1 MNRLLRKIAS
11 FFRKMMNP
19 YYELKDYLRYVN
31 AVQMADDAYAHDQDR
46 YYVMPSMDNK
56 LIVMD
61 RKNFRNLKRKGY
73 IAKNATIQNAIGE
86 CFYFTPRIGSE
97 GIPEQVRRQKY
108 GEYKQWCKAMRLLNH
123 YTGNNN

>member
-1 MNRLLRKIAS
+1 MNRLLSKIAS
-11 FFRKMMNP
+11 LFRKMMNP
-19 YYELKDYLRYVN
+19 YYELKDYLRYFK

-73 IAKNATIQNAIGE
+73 IAKNATMQNAIDE
-86 CFYFTPRIGSE
+86 CFYYTPRIGSE
-97 GIPEQVRRQKY
+97 GIPEPMRKQKY
-108 GEYKQWCKAMRLLNH
+108 GEYKNWCKAMRLLSH
-123 YTGNNN
+123 YSNNNN